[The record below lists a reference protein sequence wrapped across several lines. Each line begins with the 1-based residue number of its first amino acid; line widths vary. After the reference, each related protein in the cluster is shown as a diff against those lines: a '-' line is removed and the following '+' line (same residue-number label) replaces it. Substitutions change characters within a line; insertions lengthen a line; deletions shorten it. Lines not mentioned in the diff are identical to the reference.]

1 MQALDPNNT
10 ATWTGTYV
18 GQYRTHPDDGSD
30 WGAFTDDSGTVS
42 MVLDLSASD
51 IAVTLTSAIGNTF
64 PGANGGDMPKNSFAF
79 ESTIALSRDPGSF
92 IGDGHNT
99 HEADNSATASID
111 GAFFGAG
118 AAEAGGVYRITQPE
132 GRIGVQVEAVGV
144 FGAGDKTIT
153 PTPDN

>member
-79 ESTIALSRDPGSF
+79 DPSVDYSGPNAALFSGDHDSTIEL
-92 IGDGHNT
+92 
-99 HEADNSATASID
+99 SATGSIE
-111 GAFFGAG
+111 GAFFGSG
-118 AAEAGGVYRITQPE
+118 AAEAGGVYYVTQQPSITA
-132 GRIGVQVEAVGV
+132 VQVEAVGV